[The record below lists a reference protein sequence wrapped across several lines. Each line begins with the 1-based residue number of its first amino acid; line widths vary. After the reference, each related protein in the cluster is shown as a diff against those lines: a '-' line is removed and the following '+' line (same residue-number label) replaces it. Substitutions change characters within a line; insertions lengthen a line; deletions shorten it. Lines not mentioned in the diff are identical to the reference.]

1 MKKINDEIVNE
12 IIMDNMKPIKFEKLK
27 NIINKGEKCVVKILI
42 EDENNYK
49 IASGTGFF
57 CKLPIRNNYLNI
69 LLTNNHI
76 INKEFLKKEK
86 ELKIEYLKQLKIIN
100 LKGNRLIFTN
110 VEYDFTI
117 IEILKEDLINE
128 FFEVEEYINENDC
141 LNKKIAI
148 IQYPKGD
155 DISLANGIIINFN
168 DNFIKHSVSTEKG
181 SSGSPIIFINNTK
194 VIGIHKGFSNKEKI
208 NLGIFINKIIQSIN
222 YIKCVYDIKES
233 NVGKEIQIINNIDY
247 FGKKKNNEIEKLEIY
262 SNGIKQDLT
271 LKYEFFEKGKKSLII
286 MSKENITNMNGMFF
300 KCSSLTSLNLSNFNT
315 NNVTNMSYMFNKCS
329 KLTSLNLSN
338 FNTNN
343 VTNMR

>member
-110 VEYDFTI
+110 IEYDFTI

-168 DNFIKHSVSTEKG
+168 DNFIKHSASTEKG

-194 VIGIHKGFSNKEKI
+194 VIGIHKGFSNKEK
-208 NLGIFINKIIQSIN
+208 L
-222 YIKCVYDIKES
+222 
-233 NVGKEIQIINNIDY
+233 
-247 FGKKKNNEIEKLEIY
+247 
-262 SNGIKQDLT
+262 
-271 LKYEFFEKGKKSLII
+271 
-286 MSKENITNMNGMFF
+286 
-300 KCSSLTSLNLSNFNT
+300 
-315 NNVTNMSYMFNKCS
+315 
-329 KLTSLNLSN
+329 
-338 FNTNN
+338 
-343 VTNMR
+343 